1 LAIACLLNR
10 CGVQST
16 DAGQAIQPSS
26 GNKESMMYYAPRGT
40 SARVRSSFYVCVG
53 AAILYVAPFAQAH
66 AADTCESTFHA
77 SGSVFTGKNFDAHV
91 VIPGLSA
98 QSAVAQMKVLAAAD
112 GFEVESDTLAGS
124 RATLQFAQKPEGNS
138 RGFPIDFA
146 ADDEGQLTLKTALP
160 AGISAGEKAMRTSM
174 CGMLARVKPG
184 GAPAGLSG
192 PEMAAANPANPANPA
207 TTSGGALPVPYTPED
222 STRLCEANF
231 SDETDAVGGTRS
243 VYGTWTLT
251 SSGEDAH
258 RAMARLKT
266 FLPVIPGTRMV
277 REEYHGAKGIMDLDL
292 TGAMFVER
300 SVMDVPDYRPLPVR
314 VEFDGDMGAASLVI
328 RTYSKQQ
335 GTRDILKYAACSML
349 AAASAGMMP
358 PRPDQAE
365 KTPMFRNPFKKEVNP
380 AEAKRNDEHKRRDQG
395 KDALFQ
401 RAEHA
406 GKAFVAM
413 PMLFMYKKYHGTD
426 IDQVREEQL
435 VNYWLDH
442 TASVEWRRA
451 DDPAAMIRIGST
463 STMFERG
470 LDGFVYKYPGGGG
483 KSDYAIFIV
492 DPGTYE
498 LKGTSTEIRRAP
510 MPDMSGKDWS
520 SKPAFGTASF
530 TATQDTE
537 YYKTQ
542 EWQDAKYETKT
553 YSETYCSLM
562 NATTG
567 GCVGYDVA
575 TRKYDQQVASAGY
588 KDMHHDK
595 QVGGLAMTTELS
607 RPFATFRVGK
617 GDVVYA
623 DGFVLDGAS
632 VVIDHDACKQ
642 TSEDVASC
650 AMKSFNLIRVPAKA
664 ENIAEWQRSGMIAP
678 SLATLLTRAKPA
690 AMTLGA
696 GTSALPEKPGT
707 FDAGWGMRYSLK
719 SK

>member
-1 LAIACLLNR
+1 
-10 CGVQST
+10 
-16 DAGQAIQPSS
+16 
-26 GNKESMMYYAPRGT
+26 M
-40 SARVRSSFYVCVG
+40 RSSFYLGVG
-53 AAILYVAPFAQAH
+53 AAILCLMPIAQAH
-66 AADTCESTFHA
+66 AADSCESTFHA
-77 SGSVFTGKNFDAHV
+77 SGNVFKGKNFEAHAA
-91 VIPGLSA
+91 IPGLST
-98 QSAVAQMKVLAAAD
+98 QSAIAQMKVIAAAD
-112 GFEVESDTLAGS
+112 GFEVGADTLAGAN
-124 RATLQFAQKPEGNS
+124 ATLEFAQKPEGHS
-138 RGFPIDFA
+138 RGFPIEFA
-146 ADDEGQLTLKTALP
+146 ADDQGQLTLKTALP
-160 AGISAGEKAMRTSM
+160 AGISAGEKDMRTSM

-184 GAPAGLSG
+184 GAPAAAPGASVAASS
-192 PEMAAANPANPANPA
+192 AAAAGTA
-207 TTSGGALPVPYTPED
+207 TGGVGGALPVPYTPED
-222 STRLCEANF
+222 STKLCEANF

-258 RAMARLKT
+258 HAMDRLKK
-266 FLPVIPGTRMV
+266 FLPVIPGTNLV
-277 REEYHGAKGIMDLDL
+277 HEEYHGAKGVMDINL

-314 VEFDGDMGAASLVI
+314 IEFDGDMGAASLVI

-349 AAASAGMMP
+349 AAASAGTMP

-365 KTPMFRNPFKKEVNP
+365 KTPTFRNPFKKNANP
-380 AEAKRNDEHKRRDQG
+380 AEAQRDDDRKRKGEG

-413 PMLFMYKKYHGTD
+413 PMLFMYKKYPGMSL
-426 IDQVREEQL
+426 DQLREEQL
-435 VNYWLDH
+435 VNYWLDL
-442 TASVEWRRA
+442 TASIEWRRS
-451 DDPAAMIRIGST
+451 DDPAVMIRAGAT

-510 MPDMSGKDWS
+510 MPDMSGKAWS
-520 SKPAFGTASF
+520 AKPAFGTASF
-530 TATQDTE
+530 KATQDTE
-537 YYKTQ
+537 YYKTR
-542 EWQDAKYETKT
+542 EWQDAKFETKT

-567 GCVGYDVA
+567 GCVGYNVA
-575 TRKYDQQVASAGY
+575 DRQYSQQVASAGY
-588 KDMHHDK
+588 QDMQHDK
-595 QVGGLAMTTELS
+595 QVGGLAVTTELA
-607 RPFATFRVGK
+607 RPFATLKVGK
-617 GDVVYA
+617 GDVVFA

-642 TSEDVASC
+642 TSEEIATC

-690 AMTLGA
+690 TITLGA
-696 GTSALPEKPGT
+696 GASALPEKPGT
-707 FDAGWGMRYSLK
+707 FDAGWGTRYSLK

>member
-1 LAIACLLNR
+1 
-10 CGVQST
+10 
-16 DAGQAIQPSS
+16 
-26 GNKESMMYYAPRGT
+26 MMFYAPRNA
-40 SARVRSSFYVCVG
+40 SARVRSLLYFGFG
-53 AAILYVAPFAQAH
+53 AAVLCLAPAAKAY
-66 AADTCESTFHA
+66 AADTCESTFQA
-77 SGSVFTGKNFDAHV
+77 SGNLFKGKNFEAHA

-98 QSAVAQMKVLAAAD
+98 QSAIAQMKLVAAAD
-112 GFEVESDTLAGS
+112 GFEVGADTLAGS
-124 RATLQFAQKPEGNS
+124 NATLEFAQKPEGNS
-138 RGFPIDFA
+138 RGFPINFA
-146 ADDEGQLTLKTALP
+146 ADSHGQLILKAELP
-160 AGISAGEKAMRTSM
+160 AGIGASEKAMRASM

-184 GAPAGLSG
+184 DTPSSTSGASI
-192 PEMAAANPANPANPA
+192 AAANPAA
-207 TTSGGALPVPYTPED
+207 TGGGALPVPYTPED
-222 STRLCEANF
+222 STRLCEVNF
-231 SDETDAVGGTRS
+231 SDETDPIGGTRS
-243 VYGTWTLT
+243 VFGTWTLT

-266 FLPVIPGTRMV
+266 FLPTIPGTSMV
-277 REEYHGAKGIMDLDL
+277 HEEYHGAKGVIDLNL
-292 TGAMFVER
+292 MGAMFVER

-349 AAASAGMMP
+349 AAASAGVMP
-358 PRPDQAE
+358 ERPDQAQ
-365 KTPMFRNPFKKEVNP
+365 KSPRFRNPFKKEVNP
-380 AEAKRNDEHKRRDQG
+380 AEAKRNDESRRKDQG

-442 TASVEWRRA
+442 TASVEWRRS
-451 DDPAAMIRIGST
+451 DDSAAMIRTGAT

-510 MPDMSGKDWS
+510 MPDMSGKEWS

-542 EWQDAKYETKT
+542 QWQDAKYETKT

-588 KDMHHDK
+588 KDVHHDK

-607 RPFATFRVGK
+607 RPFATFKVGR
-617 GDVVYA
+617 GDVVYT

-690 AMTLGA
+690 AMTMGA

-707 FDAGWGMRYSLK
+707 FDAGWGTRYSLK